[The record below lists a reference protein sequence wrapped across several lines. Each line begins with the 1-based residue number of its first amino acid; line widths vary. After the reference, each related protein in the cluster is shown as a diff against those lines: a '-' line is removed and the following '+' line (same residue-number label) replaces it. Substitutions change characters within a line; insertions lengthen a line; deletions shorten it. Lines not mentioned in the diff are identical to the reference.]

1 MARARLLL
9 YAAAHFLVDLSCALL
24 ILGRVCPEGDPAAV
38 ILLYNLFAFAVQMP
52 VGLLADRLGRC
63 HWFAAGGCL
72 LVLTGWLLPP
82 GLAAAVAAGL
92 GNAAFH
98 VGGGLDTLNSG
109 EGKAGPLGLFVSPG
123 AFGVYLGGRW
133 AFSASALIVCLT
145 LLAAAIVLALVCRGP
160 DNAPLAVPQGT
171 PRFWTAAGCLLAV
184 VVLRSW
190 LGLGASLP
198 WKAGMGFAA
207 VFAVAA
213 GKAAGGYAAD
223 RFGMLPVAVTSL
235 GLSAL
240 CFLGGNR
247 PGLGLAA
254 LALFNMTMPLT
265 LHAMARLLPGLKG
278 FSFGLL
284 TFGLFLGFLPVF
296 YGSGGLGP
304 AALAAGAA
312 ASLPPLV
319 LGLRHAERGKPD
331 AE

>member
-1 MARARLLL
+1 MGTVRDRRFSAGPGLR
-9 YAAAHFLVDLSCALL
+9 
-24 ILGRVCPEGDPAAV
+24 IGR
-38 ILLYNLFAFAVQMP
+38 
-52 VGLLADRLGRC
+52 LADRLGRC

-82 GLAAAVAAGL
+82 GLSVAVAAGL
-92 GNAAFH
+92 GTAAFH

-109 EGKAGPLGLFVSPG
+109 EGRAGPLGLFVSPG

-133 AFSASALIVCLT
+133 AFSASALTVCAA
-145 LLAAAIVLALVCRGP
+145 LLAAAIVLALACWGP
-160 DNAPLAVPQGT
+160 DNAPRPAPQGT

-198 WKAGMGFAA
+198 WKAELGFAA

-223 RFGMLPVAVTSL
+223 RLGMLPVAVTSL

-240 CFLGGNR
+240 CFLGGNQ

-304 AALAAGAA
+304 VALAVGAA

-319 LGLRHAERGKPD
+319 LGLRQAERGRAD
-331 AE
+331 AK

>member
-1 MARARLLL
+1 MARLRLIL
-9 YAAAHFLVDLSCALL
+9 YAATHFLVDLSCALL
-24 ILGRVCPEGDPAAV
+24 VLGRVCPEGDPAEV
-38 ILLYNLFAFAVQMP
+38 ILLYNLFAFAAQMP

-72 LVLTGWLLPP
+72 LVLLGWLLPP
-82 GLAAAVAAGL
+82 GLAAAMAAGL

-98 VGGGLDTLNSG
+98 VGGGLDTLNSW
-109 EGKAGPLGLFVSPG
+109 KDRAGPLGLFVSPG
-123 AFGVYLGGRW
+123 AFGVYLGGHW
-133 AFSASALIVCLT
+133 AFSASARIVCLA
-145 LLAAAIVLALVCRGP
+145 LLAAAIPLALACRGP
-160 DNAPLAVPQGT
+160 DNAPLAPPRGT
-171 PRFWTAAGCLLAV
+171 PRFWMAAGCLLAV

-213 GKAAGGYAAD
+213 GKAAGGCAGD
-223 RFGMLPVAVTSL
+223 RFGTLPTALASL

-240 CFLGGNR
+240 CFLGGNH

-296 YGSGGLGP
+296 YGSDGLGP
-304 AALAAGAA
+304 VALAAGAA
-312 ASLPPLV
+312 ASLPPLL
-319 LGLRHAERGKPD
+319 LGLRQAERGKAD
-331 AE
+331 AG